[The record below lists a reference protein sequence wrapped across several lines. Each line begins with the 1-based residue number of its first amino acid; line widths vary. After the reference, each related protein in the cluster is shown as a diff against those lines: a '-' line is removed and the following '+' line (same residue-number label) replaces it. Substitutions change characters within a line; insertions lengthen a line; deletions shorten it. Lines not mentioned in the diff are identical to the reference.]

1 MGEGRL
7 NQFNPGGKD
16 ERCDANIK
24 RFSNLAL
31 GKLFNVPCS
40 SVTTIQSKNV
50 EMNLFKLPN
59 DVYGV

>member
-16 ERCDANIK
+16 EWCDANIK

-31 GKLFNVPCS
+31 VNYSMSRVLLSLLFNPK
-40 SVTTIQSKNV
+40 TLK
-50 EMNLFKLPN
+50 
-59 DVYGV
+59 